1 MTKAS
6 NVSSLPNGIIIS
18 IDCSLENQYKTP
30 ILSRI
35 SERLSDLFW
44 GRQKQKTYASAS
56 DDYIHLFPDGA
67 FDRLPLRTRVRN
79 FVENRHFL
87 PLRQRISDFVTGRET
102 WVSYCAC
109 ACVLSSSAIN
119 SAMRRKKK
127 ESALDTDGATGE

>member
-1 MTKAS
+1 MTKSS

-18 IDCSLENQYKTP
+18 VDCSLENQYKTP

-67 FDRLPLRTRVRN
+67 FDRLPFRTRVKNFIKNRN
-79 FVENRHFL
+79 RL
-87 PLRQRISDFVTGRET
+87 PLRLRISDFATGLET
-102 WVSYCAC
+102 HVSYCAC
-109 ACVLSSSAIN
+109 ARVLSG

-127 ESALDTDGATGE
+127 ESVPAVDGATEE